1 MTRPQVGKLLAA
13 ALVLALAVG
22 CAKQPGTSEAADS
35 GGAAQSN
42 DNQQKLP
49 FDNQAKDTG
58 LVPSSSLVPVPK
70 NLPAGTPI
78 TVRLQG
84 PVSSATS
91 RAGDSFQAVLDE
103 PIIVQGQTLAPR
115 GAAVTGRVVA
125 AKPSGRLH
133 NPGYL
138 RLALVSI
145 TVNGKALPIESSSI
159 SLNGT
164 SHQKRNI
171 EMIGGGAGAGALIGA
186 LAGGGKGALIGSAV
200 GAAGGTGVA
209 YGTGKKDVG
218 FGAERRLTFRLT
230 NAVTVRG

>member
-1 MTRPQVGKLLAA
+1 MTRPQAGKVLAA

-22 CAKQPGTSEAADS
+22 CAKQPSTPEAADS
-35 GGAAQSN
+35 GAPVQPD
-42 DNQQKLP
+42 DNQQRLP

-58 LVPSSSLVPVPK
+58 LVPSSSLVPVPR
-70 NLPAGTPI
+70 NLPAGTPV
-78 TVRLQG
+78 TVRLQT

-91 RAGDSFQAVLDE
+91 HAGDSFEAVLDE

-115 GAAVTGRVVA
+115 GAGVTGRVVA

-133 NPGYL
+133 DPGYL
-138 RLALVSI
+138 RLSLVSI
-145 TVNGKALPIESSSI
+145 TVNGKALLIESSSI

-164 SHQKRNI
+164 SHQKRNL

-230 NAVTVRG
+230 SAVTIRG